1 MRMHFRNQSKY
12 YYTYLYFVKTLLIS
26 AFFFK

>member
-1 MRMHFRNQSKY
+1 MGMHFLNQSKY

-26 AFFFK
+26 SIFFK